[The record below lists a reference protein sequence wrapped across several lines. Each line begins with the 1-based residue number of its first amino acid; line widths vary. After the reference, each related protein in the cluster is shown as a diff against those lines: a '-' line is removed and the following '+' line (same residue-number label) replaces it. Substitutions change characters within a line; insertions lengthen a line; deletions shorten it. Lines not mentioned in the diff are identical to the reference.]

1 MVRCGLL
8 RYDQSLADQ
17 LSSHDDL
24 PSYCKSLRSIY
35 KSWLARPAT
44 AIIEPRKMLD
54 PAERAAPAPV
64 CAAPPSSVPLPPTT
78 DPFPVVV
85 VPLAESPQTSET
97 SSFSSE
103 AEVAEE
109 VLEDPAEEVLDA
121 EVEVAVA
128 DGRAV
133 KHYVSLWLTM

>member
-1 MVRCGLL
+1 
-8 RYDQSLADQ
+8 
-17 LSSHDDL
+17 
-24 PSYCKSLRSIY
+24 
-35 KSWLARPAT
+35 
-44 AIIEPRKMLD
+44 MLD
-54 PAERAAPAPV
+54 PEERVDPAPV
-64 CAAPPSSVPLPPTT
+64 CGAPSSVPLPPAT

-97 SSFSSE
+97 SSSEAE

-128 DGRAV
+128 DGRAMER
-133 KHYVSLWLTM
+133 LLACAR